1 MPYLV
6 PRRVQVEPII
16 QVLGQIMF
24 FHARTLPQRCPDVY
38 ESDALRMSNILDRLG
53 IHSRRLEISIQRDG
67 RIARLQISQALM
79 RIYRRR
85 RNQDDTSG
93 G

>member
-24 FHARTLPQRCPDVY
+24 FHTRTLPQRCPGVY
-38 ESDALRMSNILDRLG
+38 ESDALRMSDILDRLG
-53 IHSRRLEISIQRDG
+53 IYSRRLEISIQRD
-67 RIARLQISQALM
+67 RWIARLQISQALM
-79 RIYRRR
+79 RIYRRW
-85 RNQDDTSG
+85 
-93 G
+93 